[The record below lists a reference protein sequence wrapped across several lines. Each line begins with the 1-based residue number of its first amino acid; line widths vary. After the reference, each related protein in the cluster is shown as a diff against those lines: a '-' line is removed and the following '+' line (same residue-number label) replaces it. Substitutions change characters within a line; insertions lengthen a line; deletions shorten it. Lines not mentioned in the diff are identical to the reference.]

1 MGAGSLAYAQALAPS
16 INLLELDGTNGFA
29 ISMPEDVDNFGMH
42 SYGVGDINGDGIEDL
57 VVGFPSADGVDPN
70 PDDSSDYENAGL
82 SYVVFGGTGLG
93 SAGLLD
99 ISSLDGSNGFVIE
112 GIEKN
117 DSSGFSV
124 NGAGDVNG
132 DGVGDI
138 IIGAVGVDQRSYDKN
153 GERVDT
159 ESANIGASYVVF
171 GGAGVGGEGSLAL
184 SSLNGSNGFTFF
196 GINTNDRAGELV
208 TGVGDVNGDGFD
220 DVLIGAPYASP
231 KPEYS
236 GQAYLVF
243 GGVGVGE
250 DGPVDPE
257 GANGVV
263 LNGSKEATKLG
274 RSISKAGDIN
284 GDGFDDV
291 IIGGLSRGAGSYVV
305 FGRAGFEED
314 DMLQLSELD
323 GDNGFVIR
331 GPGRG
336 EYAGISVS
344 GGGDI
349 NGDGIPDLVISAS
362 AVEYV
367 VFGVE
372 GLGRGGVLELS
383 SLNGAN
389 GFVISRSDGGTFNDS
404 IIVGD
409 VNGDGVSDI
418 VVGAE
423 INSRSEF
430 ISGFLVFGGAS
441 VGSSGSLDVSKLNA
455 EQGIVLDGLSR
466 SEREYDRLVSGIAAG
481 DVNGDGIDDIVV
493 NAFSFEQRG
502 GNVFVRKRFNSYVV
516 FGNADISV
524 TPVEPVPP
532 VVPTGTPANDQFAN
546 AEMLG
551 GASQALASGSTFTI
565 NGTTVDATVEKGEPT
580 HRKSV
585 SGRSFGPRNS
595 IWYSWSAD
603 KDQVVEIDT
612 VGSEVGTALAAYTGD
627 TLPALNTLA
636 QAIDN
641 RDRITRI
648 RFAARAGET
657 YHFAIDGYGKNSEG
671 AVQLNVR
678 QPTMDPNECTITGTD
693 GPDELKG
700 TTGADVICGLGGADK
715 ITALGGADII
725 FAGSGHD
732 FVSAGG
738 GMDLVFGED
747 GNDLLVG
754 GSGSDLLSGGSNSDR
769 LFGGKGS
776 DIIFGGQGADRL
788 FGAAGNDALFGQTG
802 KDRLFGGE
810 DNDLLDGGKF
820 DDICAD
826 KDGKNKLVGC

>member
-1 MGAGSLAYAQALAPS
+1 
-16 INLLELDGTNGFA
+16 
-29 ISMPEDVDNFGMH
+29 MH
-42 SYGVGDINGDGIEDL
+42 EDL
-57 VVGFPSADGVDPN
+57 NQPLPVSILQHG
-70 PDDSSDYENAGL
+70 DDLEAIFR
-82 SYVVFGGTGLG
+82 VQVF
-93 SAGLLD
+93 
-99 ISSLDGSNGFVIE
+99 
-112 GIEKN
+112 
-117 DSSGFSV
+117 
-124 NGAGDVNG
+124 
-132 DGVGDI
+132 
-138 IIGAVGVDQRSYDKN
+138 R
-153 GERVDT
+153 
-159 ESANIGASYVVF
+159 
-171 GGAGVGGEGSLAL
+171 
-184 SSLNGSNGFTFF
+184 
-196 GINTNDRAGELV
+196 ELQ
-208 TGVGDVNGDGFD
+208 T
-220 DVLIGAPYASP
+220 
-231 KPEYS
+231 
-236 GQAYLVF
+236 
-243 GGVGVGE
+243 
-250 DGPVDPE
+250 
-257 GANGVV
+257 
-263 LNGSKEATKLG
+263 
-274 RSISKAGDIN
+274 
-284 GDGFDDV
+284 
-291 IIGGLSRGAGSYVV
+291 
-305 FGRAGFEED
+305 
-314 DMLQLSELD
+314 
-323 GDNGFVIR
+323 
-331 GPGRG
+331 
-336 EYAGISVS
+336 
-344 GGGDI
+344 
-349 NGDGIPDLVISAS
+349 
-362 AVEYV
+362 
-367 VFGVE
+367 
-372 GLGRGGVLELS
+372 
-383 SLNGAN
+383 
-389 GFVISRSDGGTFNDS
+389 
-404 IIVGD
+404 
-409 VNGDGVSDI
+409 
-418 VVGAE
+418 
-423 INSRSEF
+423 
-430 ISGFLVFGGAS
+430 
-441 VGSSGSLDVSKLNA
+441 
-455 EQGIVLDGLSR
+455 
-466 SEREYDRLVSGIAAG
+466 
-481 DVNGDGIDDIVV
+481 VV
-493 NAFSFEQRG
+493 NAFSFVQRG
-502 GNVFVRKRFNSYVV
+502 GNSFVIKRFNSYVV

-585 SGRSFGPRNS
+585 SGRSFGPRNT

-776 DIIFGGQGADRL
+776 DIIFGGLGADRL